1 MKKGKGTMI
10 FTAGIACFALTLVMF
25 MQFKIV
31 NETDITSIET
41 MREEELRTELANWK
55 QKYEETKQQHD
66 ETQDKI
72 EEYKAKKENDIE
84 TAVLVNE
91 ELQQA
96 NILLG
101 KTDLVGEGIEITIKE
116 VQFDDYSRNP
126 NEDFSKIQDSD
137 LLLIVN
143 SLKNAGAEAISINDQ
158 RIVTDTYI
166 VDINSTYISV
176 NGKRLVSPY
185 VVKAI
190 GDITYLESGLS
201 QKQYGYID
209 TKTNQGKSVVLE
221 KSNLVFIKEYKGN
234 LRFDYAK
241 EAGI

>member
-1 MKKGKGTMI
+1 MQVKKEKWVLSLIIGSMFFVLIMVI
-10 FTAGIACFALTLVMF
+10 FI
-25 MQFKIV
+25 QFKTISH
-31 NETDITSIET
+31 TDITGLEIMQES
-41 MREEELRTELANWK
+41 ELRTELSSLKAQYDETLTQLQETSLK
-55 QKYEETKQQHD
+55 IKEYEESINT
-66 ETQDKI
+66 DKEASEI
-72 EEYKAKKENDIE
+72 
-84 TAVLVNE
+84 LQS
-91 ELQQA
+91 ELIKSQ
-96 NILLG
+96 NILG
-101 KTDLVGEGIEITIKE
+101 KNAVQGEGIIVTLTDVDVGKFGKITA
-116 VQFDDYSRNP
+116 
-126 NEDFSKIQDSD
+126 SD
-137 LLLIVN
+137 LIELLN
-143 SLKNAGAEAISINDQ
+143 ALKTAGAEAISINDQ

>member
-1 MKKGKGTMI
+1 MQVKKEKWVLSLIIGSMFFVLIMVI
-10 FTAGIACFALTLVMF
+10 FI
-25 MQFKIV
+25 QFKTISH
-31 NETDITSIET
+31 TDITGLEIMQES
-41 MREEELRTELANWK
+41 ELRTELSSLKAQYDETLTQLQETSLK
-55 QKYEETKQQHD
+55 IKEYEESINT
-66 ETQDKI
+66 DKEASEI
-72 EEYKAKKENDIE
+72 
-84 TAVLVNE
+84 LQS
-91 ELQQA
+91 ELIKSQ
-96 NILLG
+96 NILG
-101 KTDLVGEGIEITIKE
+101 KNAVQGEGIIVTLTDVDVGKFGKITA
-116 VQFDDYSRNP
+116 
-126 NEDFSKIQDSD
+126 SD
-137 LLLIVN
+137 LIELLN
-143 SLKNAGAEAISINDQ
+143 ALKTAGVEAISINDQ